1 MRYATYL
8 ACACWATIYS
18 STFGYTQT
26 QNCSGPCNNNQ
37 VSCCNEN
44 EITGATTQQI
54 VYATRTPS
62 WSSRV
67 PLEEAP
73 TASTAAGN
81 SDSTKMNR
89 LPFFHFLKG
98 RFNGSNHRTPLFSG
112 RFRVSR

>member
-1 MRYATYL
+1 MRYVTCL
-8 ACACWATIYS
+8 ACVCLATIYS
-18 STFGYTQT
+18 STFGYTLT
-26 QNCSGPCNNNQ
+26 PNCSGLCSSSQ
-37 VSCCNEN
+37 ASCCNEN

-54 VYATRTPS
+54 VYETRTPS

-67 PLEEAP
+67 SIEEAP

-98 RFNGSNHRTPLFSG
+98 RCNGSNHRTPLFFG
-112 RFRVSR
+112 RKRLSR